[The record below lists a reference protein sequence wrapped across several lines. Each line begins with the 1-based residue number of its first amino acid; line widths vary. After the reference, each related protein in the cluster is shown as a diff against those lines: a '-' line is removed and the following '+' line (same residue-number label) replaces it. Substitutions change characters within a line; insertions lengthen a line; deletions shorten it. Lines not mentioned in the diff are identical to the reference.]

1 MNDPI
6 ENGFDGRSTLL
17 NRRNL
22 LLGGAVAAAGV
33 VGYRGIRR
41 ALLDRASVFIARD
54 QDYDGSL
61 VGTIRDGLLASGLDA
76 GWVRGRRVLLK
87 PNLVEPTR
95 EAPHMTTHP
104 TVVRAAAEV
113 FLEWGADVLV
123 GEAPAHLRD
132 TELAL
137 VESGIEETLAE
148 AKLGFADLNYEEVT
162 WVKNAGGASRLPGFF
177 LPRSVAEA
185 DLIVSMPKMKT
196 HHWAG
201 ATAAMKNMYGVMPGI
216 KYGWPKNVLHYGG
229 IPQTVYDINA
239 TIPKTIAV
247 VDAIECMEGDGPI
260 MGTPKR
266 MGLVLV
272 GLTPAAVDA
281 TVCRLMDLNAARI
294 GYLKLAANRLG
305 PIDESLIE
313 QRGEPWEPLA
323 SRFEILDKPHLQI
336 LRSSQGPFGF

>member
-6 ENGFDGRSTLL
+6 ETGRGGRTRSLS
-17 NRRNL
+17 RRKL
-22 LLGGAVAAAGV
+22 LLGGALAAAGIA
-33 VGYRGIRR
+33 GYRGIRR
-41 ALLDRASVFIARD
+41 AFLDRASVFIARD
-54 QDYDGSL
+54 QRYDGSL
-61 VGTIRDGLLASGLDA
+61 ARTIRDGLAACGFDA

-113 FLEWGADVLV
+113 FLQWGADVLV
-123 GEAPAHLRD
+123 GEAPAHVRD

-137 VESGIEETLAE
+137 LESGLEETLAE

-162 WVKNAGGASRLPGFF
+162 WVKNAGRASRLPGFF
-177 LPRSVAEA
+177 LPRSVAQA

-216 KYGWPKNVLHYGG
+216 KYGWPKNVLHYAG

-247 VDAIECMEGDGPI
+247 IDAIECMEGDGPI
-260 MGTPKR
+260 MGTRKQ

-305 PIDESLIE
+305 PIDEFLIE
-313 QRGEPWEPLA
+313 QRGEPWQPLV
-323 SRFEILDKPHLQI
+323 SRFEILDRPHLRI
-336 LRSSQGPFGF
+336 LRASHGLCGS

>member
-1 MNDPI
+1 MKDTAW
-6 ENGFDGRSTLL
+6 NGFDARAASLS
-17 NRRNL
+17 RRKL
-22 LLGGAVAAAGV
+22 LLGGAAAAAGI

-41 ALLDRASVFIARD
+41 AFLDRASVFIARD
-54 QDYDGSL
+54 QHYDGSL
-61 VGTIRDGLLASGLDA
+61 VGTIRDGLVASGLDA

-104 TVVRAAAEV
+104 AVVRAAAEV
-113 FLEWGADVLV
+113 FLQWGAEILV

-137 VESGIEETLAE
+137 VESGIEEMLAE

-162 WVKNAGGASRLPGFF
+162 WVKNAGRASPLPGLF

-201 ATAAMKNMYGVMPGI
+201 ATASMKNMYGVMPGI

-229 IPQTVYDINA
+229 IPETVFDINA
-239 TIPKTIAV
+239 SIPRTIAV

-260 MGTPKR
+260 MGTAKK

-272 GLTPAAVDA
+272 GLTPTAVDA
-281 TVCRLMDLNAARI
+281 TVCRLMGLNAARI

-313 QRGEPWEPLA
+313 QRGEPWEPSA
-323 SRFEILDKPHLQI
+323 SRFEILDRPHLRF
-336 LRSSQGPFGF
+336 LRAGHGLFGS

>member
-1 MNDPI
+1 MKDSIPS
-6 ENGFDGRSTLL
+6 GFDVRKTSLS
-17 NRRNL
+17 RRKL
-22 LLGGAVAAAGV
+22 LLGGAAAAAGI

-41 ALLDRASVFIARD
+41 AFLDRASVFIARD
-54 QDYDGSL
+54 QHYDGSL
-61 VGTIRDGLLASGLDA
+61 VRTIRDGLLASGLDA

-95 EAPHMTTHP
+95 ESPHMTTHP
-104 TVVRAAAEV
+104 TVVRAAADV
-113 FLEWGADVLV
+113 FLQWGAEVLV
-123 GEAPAHLRD
+123 GEAPAHVRD
-132 TELAL
+132 TEMAL
-137 VESGIEETLAE
+137 VESGIEEMLLE

-162 WVKNAGGASRLPGFF
+162 WVKNAGRASPLPGFF
-177 LPRSVAEA
+177 LPRSVAQA

-201 ATAAMKNMYGVMPGI
+201 ATASMKNMYGVMPGI

-229 IPQTVYDINA
+229 IPETVYDINA
-239 TIPKTIAV
+239 SIPRTIAL

-260 MGTPKR
+260 MGTPKQ

-272 GLTPAAVDA
+272 GLTPTAVDA

-313 QRGEPWEPLA
+313 QRGEPWKPLA
-323 SRFEILDKPHLQI
+323 SRFEILDRPHLQI
-336 LRSSQGPFGF
+336 LRAGHGLFGC